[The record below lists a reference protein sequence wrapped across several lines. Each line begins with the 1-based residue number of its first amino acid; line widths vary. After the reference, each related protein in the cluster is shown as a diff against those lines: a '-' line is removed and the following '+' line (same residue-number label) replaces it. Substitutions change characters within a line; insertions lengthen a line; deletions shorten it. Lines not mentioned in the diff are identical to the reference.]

1 MASVN
6 SRRKYRSPLRE
17 EAALR
22 GQQAVIAAAADL
34 FVEQG
39 YARTTIDQIAERAR
53 VSRQTVFATGSKA
66 QLLALARRAAIGGE
80 SVLGNEPEFAQ
91 ILATPDAA
99 QLLQRF
105 AEMTSRI
112 ARRWAPLHAV
122 LEEAAA
128 SDPSLTELRQTSR
141 DDMHGCARQVVTA
154 LRSQRRAA
162 PRPGAEGGR
171 RRAVAADRPQPIP
184 PAGHRTTVE
193 PPRLPALASRRHDP
207 AAPLK
212 PILRNRRGTTTWPTA
227 LPAQYDLPAGQSR
240 CCDHGR
246 AGRMGRCACLENAWR
261 SAGFEVRG
269 RSQSQ

>member
-154 LRSQRRAA
+154 LRSQGAL
-162 PRPGAEGGR
+162 RPGLEPKA
-171 RRAVAADRPQPIP
+171 AADVLWLLIDPSQYRRLVTERRWS
-184 PAGHRTTVE
+184 HRAFQHWQADAMT
-193 PPRLPALASRRHDP
+193 RLLLA
-207 AAPLK
+207 
-212 PILRNRRGTTTWPTA
+212 
-227 LPAQYDLPAGQSR
+227 
-240 CCDHGR
+240 
-246 AGRMGRCACLENAWR
+246 
-261 SAGFEVRG
+261 
-269 RSQSQ
+269 